1 MTHRKRWALRYV
13 AVAAVAA
20 LALAGAALAGVAAH
34 TSAAKAARVTVIEKS
49 YSLTLKHTLAPGLT
63 TFVVANHAAIGH
75 SLEISGPGLK
85 PKRVIGLITPGHT
98 RLLTVMLKAG
108 TYRIW
113 CPVPGH
119 AALGMKATLN
129 VGTAS
134 TTGAAAGQ
142 TTTSSGKSG
151 GWG

>member
-1 MTHRKRWALRYV
+1 MVHRKWAVRYV
-13 AVAAVAA
+13 AIAAVLA
-20 LALAGAALAGVAAH
+20 LALTGAALAGVVAH
-34 TSAAKAARVTVIEKS
+34 TASAKAARVTVIEKS

-63 TFVVANHAAIGH
+63 TFVVVNRASIGH

-85 PKRVIGLITPGHT
+85 AKRITGLVAPGHT

-119 AALGMKATLN
+119 AALGMKAN
-129 VGTAS
+129 IAVGSATAS
-134 TTGAAAGQ
+134 SSAAGQ
-142 TTTSSGKSG
+142 ATTTSSGKSG